1 MAKINENISKQPNNI
16 DEYYVGV
23 YAYDMSIIS
32 DFRARFNYK
41 KDGTPKTNNIV
52 QITNSENVFE
62 IIGDLENDSIQFPI
76 ISLIRTGWSLRDFHQ
91 ETQVHLGSL
100 IDYMEPLD
108 KNDDRLKQVRL
119 QVIPIQINY
128 QVDIWTQNRVDND
141 ILVREL
147 IWFYTQNPQ
156 MIVKIPHGL
165 NAEHVFNVA
174 FDNDI
179 IDNSDITEHNSR
191 GRYYRQTLGMYVDD
205 GYLWRSS
212 VTNVPK
218 IEELKYSIYDGDI
231 QDLKDNIILEYGDI
245 KNKERR
251 FN

>member
-1 MAKINENISKQPNNI
+1 MNY
-16 DEYYVGV
+16 EY
-23 YAYDMSIIS
+23 
-32 DFRARFNYK
+32 F
-41 KDGTPKTNNIV
+41 
-52 QITNSENVFE
+52 
-62 IIGDLENDSIQFPI
+62 
-76 ISLIRTGWSLRDFHQ
+76 
-91 ETQVHLGSL
+91 
-100 IDYMEPLD
+100 
-108 KNDDRLKQVRL
+108 
-119 QVIPIQINY
+119 
-128 QVDIWTQNRVDND
+128 QNP
-141 ILVREL
+141 
-147 IWFYTQNPQ
+147 YTQNPQ
-156 MIVKIPHGL
+156 MLVKIPHGL